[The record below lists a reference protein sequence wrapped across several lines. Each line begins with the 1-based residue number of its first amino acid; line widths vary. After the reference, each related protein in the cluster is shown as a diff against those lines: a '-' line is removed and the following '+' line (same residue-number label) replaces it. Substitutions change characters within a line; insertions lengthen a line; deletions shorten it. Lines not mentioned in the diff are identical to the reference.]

1 SNGRTSRRCAGSGPP
16 SWTTRSGRGSS
27 AKPARC
33 TARSCTTSRTARCTS
48 PAIRRSPSRP
58 ARSAGHDSCCPA
70 VEAPAAGTT
79 MNAGGSFGRRDTV
92 TVDREGI
99 RLSAEGPVRIRS
111 GEFFE
116 MLLTVETDREIRDAV
131 LSVAPGIWRDVT
143 INTMIPQPTDESFE
157 DGAFAFRFGAL
168 RAGTRLLVKV
178 DGQVNPVYPPG
189 RKHGT
194 ISLADGG
201 ATLASL
207 DYAMRVLPCW
217 TS

>member
-1 SNGRTSRRCAGSGPP
+1 MNAGSRPDGIEPGHVH
-16 SWTTRSGRGSS
+16 GRGTRLH
-27 AKPARC
+27 AWP
-33 TARSCTTSRTARCTS
+33 TALVLF
-48 PAIRRSPSRP
+48 AIVL
-58 ARSAGHDSCCPA
+58 ALA
-70 VEAPAAGTT
+70 
-79 MNAGGSFGRRDTV
+79 AGGSFGRRDTV

-207 DYAMRVLPCW
+207 DYAMRVLP
-217 TS
+217 

>member
-1 SNGRTSRRCAGSGPP
+1 MNAGSRPDGIEPGHVQARG
-16 SWTTRSGRGSS
+16 TRLH
-27 AKPARC
+27 AWP
-33 TARSCTTSRTARCTS
+33 TALVLF
-48 PAIRRSPSRP
+48 AIVL
-58 ARSAGHDSCCPA
+58 ALA
-70 VEAPAAGTT
+70 
-79 MNAGGSFGRRDTV
+79 AGGSFGRRDTV

-207 DYAMRVLPCW
+207 DYAMRVLP
-217 TS
+217 